1 MTDPMQEIRASFF
14 VECEELL
21 EALQDGLDA
30 IEAGARDADTVNTVF
45 RAVHSI
51 KGGAG
56 AFGLEDL
63 VRFAH
68 GFETALDALRAGRL
82 DPGPGAIR
90 AFFAGGD
97 ALADLV
103 RAARDGLPADA
114 AATAPVAEA
123 LGALVGDDAAA
134 DDDDGTAPAF
144 TPMAIDLEFDLGLA
158 PGPDGARDGAAAHN
172 ADRAAPAAEREVSI
186 RFRPNPALYATGNE
200 PAFLLR
206 ALADLGR
213 LEARCTHAALPDLAA
228 YDPAS
233 ALIGWDVVLTTGVKA
248 AAIREVFEFV
258 VGLCDLEAPGIWDD
272 RNSESDP
279 TGAVLDDGP
288 VVAPAPIPDS
298 STAPSAIFTPDLPA
312 AAAPAATLPGTPPAS
327 PAGAGGAA
335 GDASAG
341 RADAAPGAAAGAAGP
356 TVRVDLDRI
365 DRLVNLVG
373 ELVINQAML
382 SQAVAGAGLAA
393 DVRVAAG
400 LDEFL
405 QLTRDIQDS
414 VMMIRAQ
421 PVKPLFQRMARI
433 VREASADVGKSVRLR
448 TEGEATEIDKTVIER
463 LADPLTHM
471 VRNAVDHGLEPPADR
486 IAAGKPPEG
495 RITLSAI
502 HRSGRVVIEVADD
515 GRGIDRPKVQ
525 SIAEA
530 KGLIPPGQTLSDPDI
545 DALLFLPGFSTASA
559 VSNLSGRGVGMDVVR
574 SAITTLGG
582 RIAIASDPGRGT
594 RFTISLPLTLAV
606 LDGMVVR
613 VAGQTLVM
621 PLNAITET
629 LSVSPADVR
638 LVGPDEPVIAVR
650 GQVVPL
656 LDLGVALG
664 YRAAGEI
671 LAGAIVLLLGQEDG
685 TRAALVVDGIED
697 QRQVVI
703 KGLQDSYGRVP
714 GVSAATILGDGKI
727 ALILDPADLVA
738 TAAGRGP
745 QTPALRRSA

>member
-14 VECEELL
+14 IECEELL

-82 DPGPGAIR
+82 DPGPEAIR

-103 RAARDGLPADA
+103 RAARDGLPADLA
-114 AATAPVAEA
+114 AITPVAEA
-123 LGALVGDDAAA
+123 LDALVGSDA
-134 DDDDGTAPAF
+134 DPGDEIAPDF
-144 TPMAIDLEFDLGLA
+144 TPMAIDLDFDLGFA
-158 PGPDGARDGAAAHN
+158 PEPDAASDG
-172 ADRAAPAAEREVSI
+172 DVGDPPGMPPAAGREVSI
-186 RFRPNPALYATGNE
+186 RFQPHPALYATGNE

-206 ALADLGR
+206 ALCDLGGVA
-213 LEARCTHAALPDLAA
+213 ARCTHAPLPELEV

-233 ALIGWDVVLTTGVKA
+233 ALLGWDIVLTTQA
-248 AAIREVFEFV
+248 DEPEIREVFDFV
-258 VGLCDLEAPGIWDD
+258 EGLCDLEITQGRENGTEDPDKAAARASETPG
-272 RNSESDP
+272 
-279 TGAVLDDGP
+279 TV
-288 VVAPAPIPDS
+288 
-298 STAPSAIFTPDLPA
+298 A
-312 AAAPAATLPGTPPAS
+312 AAAPAVVPVAAPVATPVINSLPAHDVPDAPVVVPPA
-327 PAGAGGAA
+327 PTTAPAVPGAGAATDAGGTS
-335 GDASAG
+335 GG
-341 RADAAPGAAAGAAGP
+341 AGP

-393 DVRVAAG
+393 DARVAAG

-471 VRNAVDHGLEPPADR
+471 VRNAVDHGLEPPQDR

-495 RITLSAI
+495 RITLSAS
-502 HRSGRVVIEVADD
+502 HRSGRGVIEVADD

-525 SIAEA
+525 NIAES
-530 KGLIPPGQTLSDPDI
+530 KGLIPPGQTLSDAEI
-545 DALLFLPGFSTASA
+545 DALLFLPGFSTAST

-613 VAGQTLVM
+613 VAGETLVM

-629 LSVSPADVR
+629 LSVSPSDVR
-638 LVGPDEPVIAVR
+638 QVGPDEPVIAVR

-664 YRAAGEI
+664 YRPAGQI
-671 LAGAIVLLLGQEDG
+671 RPGAIVLLLGQEDG

-727 ALILDPADLVA
+727 ALILDPTDLVA